1 MKRVLGFFRQVHA
14 TAGPAGTLLLL
25 SVLLALATTFA
36 RAMPQATEGV
46 PERLIPGTAFT
57 VAVDLPNQGPLEAYL
72 PGIDLQRV
80 ALRFDVATGRYVGE
94 LTLPWYAPSRGRAT
108 LRIIGAGLS
117 IDRPFLLGSVDAT

>member
-25 SVLLALATTFA
+25 SVVLAAAASLA
-36 RAMPQATEGV
+36 RAMPQAAPAVT
-46 PERLIPGTAFT
+46 ERLIPGTAFT
-57 VAVDLPNQGPLEAYL
+57 VAVELPEQGLVEAYL

-80 ALRFDVATGRYVGE
+80 PLRFDAATGRYVGE
-94 LTLPWYAPSRGRAT
+94 LVLPWYAPSRGRAT
-108 LRIIGAGLS
+108 LRIVGAGLT